1 MNNPKLPLLNAEYML
16 IARQQKNNGYT
27 TKNGTLGTVAAKVTT
42 TMMFRNQ
49 LKTSKHN
56 LTGWLCQSFFIKLTV
71 LCQSIKPCD
80 QQFLRCL
87 SEFRGQR

>member
-16 IARQQKNNGYT
+16 IAKQQKNKGYT
-27 TKNGTLGTVAAKVTT
+27 TKNGTSGTVAANVTT

-56 LTGWLCQSFFIKLTV
+56 LVG
-71 LCQSIKPCD
+71 
-80 QQFLRCL
+80 
-87 SEFRGQR
+87 